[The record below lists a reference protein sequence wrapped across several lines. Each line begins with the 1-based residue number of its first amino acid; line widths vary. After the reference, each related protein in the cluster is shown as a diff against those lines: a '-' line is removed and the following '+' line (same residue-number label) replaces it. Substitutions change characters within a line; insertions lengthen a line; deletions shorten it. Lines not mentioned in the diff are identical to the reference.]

1 MRKGI
6 RVMITIFT
14 VGLLALSRKVTVVAE
29 EIPMAGIDIVL
40 NEFYENKPSTITDI
54 TEYLNTNKDS
64 EYKDL
69 AIADV
74 NNYVNIRNKPSE
86 DSEIIG
92 KIYNTA
98 AAKVLATEGNW
109 FKIKSGSVTGFV
121 NSNYF
126 VTGEEVEELAQK
138 VGRRIATVNTETLK
152 VRDDASKDAPVNTL
166 VPLGEELNVKKEL
179 KGWLKIS
186 TNTNIKGYV
195 SSDYV
200 DIRTE
205 FEEAVSIEEEIARLE
220 AEAEAEEAER
230 IAVESEARK
239 VNNATEVNNTTN
251 TYVLNNSN
259 SLPQVST
266 NSSSKREKIV
276 EYALRFVGNPYV
288 WGGTSLTKGADCSG
302 FTQSVFGDNDISI
315 PRTSRSQASGGG
327 REVSI
332 NNIQPGDLVFYS
344 KGDTIN
350 HVAIYIGNG
359 KVVAASSPETGIRVT
374 NYNYRQPY
382 KVVSYID

>member
-1 MRKGI
+1 MKKEL
-6 RVMITIFT
+6 RVIVTIFT
-14 VGLLALSRKVTVVAE
+14 IGLLVLSRKETVEAE
-29 EIPMAGIDIVL
+29 EIPIAGIDIVL
-40 NEFYENKPSTITDI
+40 SEFYENKPNTITDI
-54 TEYLNTNKDS
+54 TEYLMTNKES
-64 EYKDL
+64 EYKNL
-69 AIADV
+69 TIAKV
-74 NNYVNIRNKPSE
+74 TNYVNIRNKPSE

-92 KIYNTA
+92 KIYNNA

-121 NSNYF
+121 DSNYF
-126 VTGEEVEELAQK
+126 ATGEEVEELAKK
-138 VGRRIATVNTETLK
+138 VGRRIAIVNTETLK
-152 VRDDASKDAPVNTL
+152 VRDDASKDATVNTL
-166 VPLGEELNVKKEL
+166 VPLGEELNVKKESN
-179 KGWLKIS
+179 GWLKIS
-186 TNTNIKGYV
+186 TNTDINGYV

-230 IAVESEARK
+230 IAVESESRK
-239 VNNATEVNNTTN
+239 VNNKTEVNNTTN
-251 TYVLNNSN
+251 TYASNGNSIPTI
-259 SLPQVST
+259 LT
-266 NSSSKREKIV
+266 NSSSKRDKIV

-288 WGGTSLTKGADCSG
+288 WGGTSLTEGADCSG
-302 FTQSVFGDNDISI
+302 FTQSVFRDNGISI

-332 NNIQPGDLVFYS
+332 NNVQPGDLVFYT

-374 NYNYRQPY
+374 NYTYRQPY